1 MSLGAGAA
9 RTVDSDRAGK
19 FEPGDET
26 SPPRLHR
33 IRTVRRLQGM
43 SLRTA
48 ARQLR
53 TGLPE
58 TRAQEKETADL
69 RLSELYKW
77 QVALD
82 VPLEE
87 LLVEPETPLSR
98 PVNERAHLVR
108 VMKTATAILH
118 YAREPQIRRLAE
130 RLVSQMIELMPEL
143 QGVGP
148 WQAVGQRRTLQE
160 YGRILER
167 SLPDE
172 ALQPPDDLLD

>member
-1 MSLGAGAA
+1 MSLGAGASGVV
-9 RTVDSDRAGK
+9 RSEGAGSHD
-19 FEPGDET
+19 PSGQAP
-26 SPPRLHR
+26 SPRLHR

-48 ARQLR
+48 ARQLGA
-53 TGLPE
+53 GLPE

-69 RLSELYKW
+69 RLTELYKW
-77 QVALD
+77 QAALE

-108 VMKTATAILH
+108 VMKTATAILQ
-118 YAREPQIRRLAE
+118 YTEEPQIRRLAE
-130 RLVSQMIELMPEL
+130 RLVSQLIELMPEL

-172 ALQPPDDLLD
+172 TLQPWDEPKD